1 MSPFDTRTPAH
12 AITKKINFPVR
23 RPSSGPSLARVRQIP
38 SFKLF
43 AIPKEADNT
52 EVMKVKINKAG
63 VLPMIVLDIE
73 VSILA
78 ANHNFDMLSI
88 MILYI
93 FTLT

>member
-1 MSPFDTRTPAH
+1 MSPLDTRTPAH
-12 AITKKINFPVR
+12 VMTKKINFPVK

-78 ANHNFDMLSI
+78 ANHNFNMLSI
-88 MILYI
+88 MIL
-93 FTLT
+93 